1 VRSEWSGLVRS
12 GDEEGT
18 LKRLRKLRRELINPA
33 ASLHRGRIRRSP
45 PTRPGE
51 LRHSQTSRRGVAT
64 VKLLEELK

>member
-1 VRSEWSGLVRS
+1 MRSEWSGLVRS

-18 LKRLRKLRRELINPA
+18 LKRLRNRRELINPA

-51 LRHSQTSRRGVAT
+51 LRPSQTSGRGVAT
-64 VKLLEELK
+64 VKLLEEVK